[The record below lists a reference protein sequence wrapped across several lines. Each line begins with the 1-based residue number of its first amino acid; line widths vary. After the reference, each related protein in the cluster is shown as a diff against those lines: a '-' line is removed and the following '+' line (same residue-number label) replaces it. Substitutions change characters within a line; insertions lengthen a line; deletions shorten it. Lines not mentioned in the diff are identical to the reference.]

1 MGVRRVG
8 FLQGP
13 DGVDRVGFRFASRLD
28 VRQLEVGIRRDG
40 EAYHLQAMLRR
51 NEIRRRL
58 VGRAAGRNEEDR
70 VEPKPGA
77 RGLGDEQMAPM
88 DGIERAPVQP
98 ELHSRSWPVPSTM
111 NLVLVSSSRPIAP
124 RAWMRV
130 VLMPISAPRPNWWPS
145 WRRVEAL
152 TKTAAASTSF
162 RKRMA
167 RPWSCVTIASEC
179 CEP

>member
-1 MGVRRVG
+1 
-8 FLQGP
+8 
-13 DGVDRVGFRFASRLD
+13 DRVGFRLASRLD
-28 VRQLEVGIRRDG
+28 VRELEVGIRGDSQTH
-40 EAYHLQAMLRR
+40 HLQPVLRR
-51 NEIRRRL
+51 NEIGRRL
-58 VGRAAGRNEEDR
+58 VGRVAGRDEEDG
-70 VEPKPGA
+70 VEAEAAA

-88 DGIERAPVQP
+88 DGIERAAVQP
-98 ELHSRSWPVPSTM
+98 ELHSRSWPVPRTM
-111 NLVLVSSSRPIAP
+111 NLALVSSSRPIAP

-145 WRRVEAL
+145 WRRVEAF